1 MIIKQRVLTIALA
14 TGLFLSSCNGS
25 SSIDPEFNVYF
36 YTANVNANTVDTIFN
51 QEPGTFIEK
60 PEDPTRSGFEFL
72 GWYDNVGLTNA
83 WDFTVDLMPEAS
95 MVLYAKWEVGTR
107 TITYSLN
114 GGTMTTENYQ
124 EEYSPGESI
133 VLPQARRLGYT
144 FKGWFN
150 YNQNFVLYPNSEGTK
165 PGDKPIVTITSSSF
179 EDVVIYAHWS
189 VIQAVVSFRT
199 NHPNNQPG
207 NLPVVPN
214 PGTIRVSYGT
224 IISFGTNFPQDFGT
238 VANYLF
244 LGWNSKLDGT
254 GDWYINDTV
263 FINTSSITIYGQWQP
278 VA

>member
-1 MIIKQRVLTIALA
+1 MIIKQRFLTLALA

-51 QEPGTFIEK
+51 QEPGTLIEK

-107 TITYSLN
+107 SIIYNLN
-114 GGTMTTENYQ
+114 GGTMTTQNYK
-124 EEYSPGESI
+124 EEYFPGEN
-133 VLPQARRLGYT
+133 VLLPQARRLGYT
-144 FKGWFN
+144 FRGWFN
-150 YNQNFVLYPNSEGTK
+150 YDQNFVLYPNSEGTK
-165 PGDKPIVTITSSSF
+165 PGDKPIVTIKSSSF
-179 EDVVIYAHWS
+179 ENIVIYAHWS
-189 VIQAVVSFRT
+189 VIQAVVSFT
-199 NHPNNQPG
+199 SNHQGGPS
-207 NLPVVPN
+207 VVPN
-214 PGTIRVSYGT
+214 PGTIRVNYGT

-238 VANYLF
+238 VAGYLF
-244 LGWNSKLDGT
+244 LGWNSKKDGT
-254 GDWYINDTV
+254 GDWYNNDTV
-263 FINTSSITIYGQWQP
+263 FIKTSSIMIFGQWQP